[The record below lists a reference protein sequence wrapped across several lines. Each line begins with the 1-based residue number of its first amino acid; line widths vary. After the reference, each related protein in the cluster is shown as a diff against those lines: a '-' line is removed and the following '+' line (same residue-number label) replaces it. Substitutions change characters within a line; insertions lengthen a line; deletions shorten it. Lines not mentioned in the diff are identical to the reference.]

1 MLENAMREPWEDVI
15 ERIRQILSN
24 SRRLR
29 ENIRRAGINQ
39 PIANI
44 KWDTPD
50 WPITTA
56 VTPVNPSEHDIPDGP
71 ITTAV
76 TPVNPSEHDIPQ
88 PIFPIFWLIIIL
100 IIPLIV
106 AMLYAHFLCKQGV
119 NMIWLRYL
127 ISQLP
132 FIGSVFVL
140 LFLLFTWNPH
150 LIQLVSILTVVVLVI
165 VLLLEEIVLLVYIT
179 RQYCDTDCEEST
191 TEIPNHISES

>member
-1 MLENAMREPWEDVI
+1 MLENAMREPWENVI
-15 ERIRQILSN
+15 ERIREILSN

-50 WPITTA
+50 W
-56 VTPVNPSEHDIPDGP
+56 P

-127 ISQLP
+127 MSQLP
-132 FIGSVFVL
+132 FIGSAFVL

-191 TEIPNHISES
+191 TEIPNHISGS